1 MIWFANNELSAH
13 TQAQPETQFGVAQTR
28 NPPSQPLF
36 HLRPRFQNQ
45 LRAIGFQQFGIGQH
59 LPPCARAVQAVH
71 QAEIVARHVAQNRT
85 APRSQLRLRVGVE
98 PLYQL
103 GVADFRLPAIVK
115 QPISIAHN
123 HGVVVRLAPNHHTV
137 HMAQVF
143 GDFGV
148 GFDAAVDDDFQIGK
162 VLF

>member
-45 LRAIGFQQFGIGQH
+45 FRAVGFEQRCIRQH

-71 QAEIVARHVAQNRT
+71 QAQIVPRHVAQDAA
-85 APRSQLRLRVGVE
+85 APRCQLRLRVGIK
-98 PLYQL
+98 PLHQFI
-103 GVADFRLPAIVK
+103 VADFRLRTAVK
-115 QPISIAHN
+115 QSIPIAHN
-123 HGVVVRLAPNHHTV
+123 HGVVIRFAPNHHTV